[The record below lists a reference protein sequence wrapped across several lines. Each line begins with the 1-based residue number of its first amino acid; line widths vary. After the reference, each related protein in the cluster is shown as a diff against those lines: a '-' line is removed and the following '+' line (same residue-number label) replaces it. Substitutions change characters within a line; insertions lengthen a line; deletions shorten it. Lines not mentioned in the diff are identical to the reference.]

1 MNKKRNLTGNR
12 RSLYWLGALLVTF
25 SLLVSA
31 CVQQGSGS
39 PGQIEDTPESQ
50 ATTPLEIPTE
60 TVTPV
65 VIEIPPTESAPKLV
79 PIEPVEPIPAV
90 TGEAPAALLADIQA
104 DLATLSGAAP
114 EEMVVIRDQAVTW
127 SDGSL
132 GCPQPGMM
140 YTQALVPGYWVVV
153 QVGEQEYDYRAGQ
166 NGYFVLCENGDLPFS
181 LPVDR

>member
-1 MNKKRNLTGNR
+1 MDKKRNLTGNR
-12 RSLYWLGALLVTF
+12 RSLYWLGALLVSL

-31 CVQQGSGS
+31 CVQLEPGS
-39 PGQIEDTPESQ
+39 PSQIDDTPESQ
-50 ATTPLEIPTE
+50 ATAPIEVPTE

-65 VIEIPPTESAPKLV
+65 VVEIPPTESAPKLV

-90 TGEAPAALLADIQA
+90 TGEAPAALLVDIRA
-104 DLATLSGAAP
+104 DLAALSGAAA

-153 QVGEQEYDYRAGQ
+153 QVGEQEYDYRASQ
-166 NGYFVLCENGDLPFS
+166 SGYFLLCENGDLPFS